1 MTDDIEPGG
10 SARAPE
16 HGISIRRDLDDEPEA
31 AIRNAAPD
39 LLTPIDPSSP
49 VSGHVPLADS
59 GRAPASHMPEHD
71 WPAASVVLVPI
82 LRPAGTHGLRID
94 EIDRATLVAHAN
106 KAHTMPLL
114 GDGPCGLAVVYA
126 LPAAGFDVIVNGEHI
141 LSWGVEPEAVHDAA
155 LANLAAWSAG
165 ADWSDESSGG
175 RRLISSDTGAG
186 WDAARILLPEVRQFL
201 EGKLRIEPQARV
213 LIGLPDRHL
222 LMAGALLP
230 GDAEFAVLFH
240 DYVAEHG
247 DGADEPIDRRV
258 FELVGSELVEFSA

>member
-1 MTDDIEPGG
+1 MTDDVEPGG
-10 SARAPE
+10 SARGTE

-31 AIRNAAPD
+31 VIRDAAPD

-49 VSGHVPLADS
+49 VSGHVPLADT
-59 GRAPASHMPEHD
+59 GQASVWRMPEHD
-71 WPAASVVLVPI
+71 WSAATAAILPI
-82 LRPAGTHGLRID
+82 LRPVGTHGLRIN
-94 EIDRATLVAHAN
+94 EIDRATLVAHATQ
-106 KAHTMPLL
+106 AHTMPLL
-114 GDGPCGLAVVYA
+114 GDGPCGLAVVFA

-186 WDAARILLPEVRQFL
+186 WDAARILLPEVRRFL
-201 EGKLRIEPQARV
+201 AAELRIAPEDRV

-230 GDAEFAVLFH
+230 GDPDFAALFH
-240 DYVAEHG
+240 DYVAEHS

-258 FELVGSELVEFSA
+258 FELVGSELAEFSG